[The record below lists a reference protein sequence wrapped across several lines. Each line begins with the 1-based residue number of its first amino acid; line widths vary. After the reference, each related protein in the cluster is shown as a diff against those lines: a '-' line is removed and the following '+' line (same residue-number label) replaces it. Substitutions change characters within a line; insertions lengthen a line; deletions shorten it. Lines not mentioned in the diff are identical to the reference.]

1 LTIPEKIRCEGHA
14 GVLAHGLG
22 FDVEEF
28 FCAEA
33 AREAGITHEDWASQ
47 PKRLAEPI
55 GRILQ
60 MLDDHGVKATFFI
73 LGWVAENE
81 RSLVES
87 IASAGHEI
95 ASHGMSH
102 NMLNR
107 LTPETFAAELLES
120 RKLLEDITG
129 KKVRGF
135 RAPTFSITHKT
146 AWAIDV
152 LAECDYEYDSS
163 VFPIRHDRYG
173 VAEAPPQAHL
183 AVGPDGGNILEIP
196 PLTLRILGRNF
207 PAAGG
212 GYLRLL
218 GSRFIARALT
228 SQQRKGQSG
237 VIYLHPWELDPG
249 QPELSMSFISRFRHR
264 VNLARTESKLRWL
277 MKQFNFC
284 PMSTIAQSIS
294 AQKLTRFNYGSNTSQ

>member
-1 LTIPEKIRCEGHA
+1 LANPDQIRCA
-14 GVLAHGLG
+14 GYAGAGGHGLSI
-22 FDVEEF
+22 DVEEY

-33 AREAGITHEDWASQ
+33 VRAAGVTQDDWTSL
-47 PKRLAEPI
+47 PKRLAKPVHQ
-55 GRILQ
+55 ILQ
-60 MLDDHGVKATFFI
+60 MLDDHGTKATFFI
-73 LGWVAENE
+73 LGWVAINE
-81 RSLVES
+81 KSLVEL
-87 IASAGHEI
+87 IASQGHEI

-102 NMLNR
+102 DMLDR
-107 LTPETFAAELLES
+107 LTPNTFATELVES

-129 KKVRGF
+129 QKVRGF

-173 VAEAPPQAHL
+173 VPEAPPCPHL
-183 AVGPDGGNILEIP
+183 AVGPRGGNILEIP

-218 GSRFIARALT
+218 GSRFVAHSLAG
-228 SQQRKGQSG
+228 QARKGAAG
-237 VIYLHPWELDPG
+237 GIYLHPWELDPG
-249 QPELSMSFISRFRHR
+249 QPELPMKFLSRFRHR
-264 VNLARTESKLRWL
+264 INLARTASKLRWL
-277 MKQFNFC
+277 VNRFNFC
-284 PMSTIAQSIS
+284 PISQLAQSIDK
-294 AQKLTRFNYGSNTSQ
+294 QKLTQFTYGKP